1 MSSPLSLVLPLLRAN
16 ICASA
21 IREYDAK
28 LVLAYWLE
36 RAPAVH
42 PSAKVVTPFVFPSPK
57 VAQISWDPATNAITP
72 DTQLPGWVFSTKL
85 VAKPDQL
92 IKRRG
97 KAGLLA
103 LNKSW
108 DEAKEWIQQRAGKPQ
123 KVSASS
129 ILPFALHLL
138 ASFGVP
144 CYRRDRLPMRD
155 ASHSPLLPLCL
166 LTLPT
171 HVVAC
176 ITTLRR
182 VCERVHLTRGRAPR
196 DSARPRSVC
205 LPRRSSA
212 LSSTIPDSR
221 SAPSCRGSHLILLDP
236 CLVYST
242 L

>member
-1 MSSPLSLVLPLLRAN
+1 MRTA
-16 ICASA
+16 A

-36 RAPAVH
+36 RAPAVD

-108 DEAKEWIQQRAGKPQ
+108 DEAKQWIQQRAGKPQ
-123 KVSASS
+123 KVSTSPVLA
-129 ILPFALHLL
+129 FALHVL
-138 ASFGVP
+138 ASFGAP
-144 CYRRDRLPMRD
+144 CYRRDRLRMRD
-155 ASHSPLLPLCL
+155 ASHYPFLPLCFTPSAPHL
-166 LTLPT
+166 I
-171 HVVAC
+171 AC
-176 ITTLRR
+176 ITTRL
-182 VCERVHLTRGRAPR
+182 
-196 DSARPRSVC
+196 
-205 LPRRSSA
+205 
-212 LSSTIPDSR
+212 
-221 SAPSCRGSHLILLDP
+221 
-236 CLVYST
+236 
-242 L
+242 